1 MIIYK
6 RNFDEN
12 KCIHFFLKKKE
23 KVSTKYMEILENV
36 RNIIKNNLIVNLY
49 IVKNI

>member
-12 KCIHFFLKKKE
+12 KRIHFFFKNE

-36 RNIIKNNLIVNLY
+36 RNIIKNNSIRNLY

>member
-1 MIIYK
+1 MKINVFI
-6 RNFDEN
+6 
-12 KCIHFFLKKKE
+12 FFKKKE

>member
-1 MIIYK
+1 MTIYK

-12 KCIHFFLKKKE
+12 KRIHFFLKNK

-36 RNIIKNNLIVNLY
+36 RNIIKNSLIRNLY

>member
-12 KCIHFFLKKKE
+12 KRIHFFFKNE
-23 KVSTKYMEILENV
+23 KVSTKYMENFREC
-36 RNIIKNNLIVNLY
+36 
-49 IVKNI
+49 